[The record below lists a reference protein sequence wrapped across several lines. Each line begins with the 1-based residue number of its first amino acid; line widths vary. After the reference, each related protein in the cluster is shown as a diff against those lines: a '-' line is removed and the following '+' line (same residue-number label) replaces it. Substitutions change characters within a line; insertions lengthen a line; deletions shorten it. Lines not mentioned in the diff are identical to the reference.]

1 MTGAAKDFK
10 LFSGRQIRRL
20 RRELGLTQTRMA
32 EELGISTS
40 YLNLLER
47 NQRPVTAQI
56 LVRLAEAYDV
66 DLRSFAGNEEANAL
80 ASLNEV
86 FSDPLFAGYRI
97 DQQEL
102 KEVAGASPEIVQAVI
117 ALYQAYRRALTGA
130 AELAGRLTDHDGPV
144 TVDSLRDP
152 AEEVRDFLRARN
164 NHFPEL
170 EAAAEELHARAKLA
184 PDELYSGLK
193 AYLAGTL
200 GTGCVTMPV
209 DLMPRLI
216 RAYDRHRR
224 RVLLSEA
231 LTESGRVFQ
240 LAFQIALL
248 EHGALLDRIVGDAGV
263 PSPEARRLARIN
275 LANYFAGAVMMPYD
289 SFLRAAEALRYDI
302 DILCSRFSASFEQV
316 CHRLTTLQRPGARGV
331 PFFMIR
337 IDSAGNVSKR
347 FSAGS
352 FQFARLGGACP
363 RWNVHAAF
371 QTPGRILT
379 QIVQMPDGARY
390 FSIARTV
397 PRAGLGLG
405 QAQSDRHFAVA
416 LGCEIAYAGRL
427 VYAEG
432 HDLARATAD
441 MPIGINCRLCD
452 RPDCDQRAFPPLNRP
467 LIVDENRRELSPFAF
482 DAG

>member
-1 MTGAAKDFK
+1 MTGPSKDYK
-10 LFSGRQIRRL
+10 LFSGRPIRRL
-20 RRELGLTQTRMA
+20 RRELGLTQARMA

-86 FSDPLFAGYRI
+86 FSDPLFASHPV

-102 KEVAGASPEIVQAVI
+102 KEVAEAGPEVAQAVI

-130 AELAGRLTDHDGPV
+130 TELAGRLTDRDGPI
-144 TVDSLRDP
+144 TVEALRDP

-170 EAAAEELHARAKLA
+170 EAAAEALHDRARLA

-193 AYLAGTL
+193 AYLAEAL
-200 GTGCVTMPV
+200 DTGCALMPV
-209 DLMPRLI
+209 DLMPSLI
-216 RAYDRHRR
+216 RSYDRHRR

-231 LTESGRVFQ
+231 LAESGRAFQ

-248 EHGALLDRIVGDAGV
+248 EHGTLLDRLAGEAGF
-263 PSPEARRLARIN
+263 PSPETRRLARIN
-275 LANYFAGAVMMPYD
+275 LASYFAAAVMMPYD
-289 SFLRAAEALRYDI
+289 RFLRAAEALRYDI
-302 DILCSRFSASFEQV
+302 DLLCRRFSASFEQV

-363 RWNVHAAF
+363 RWNLHAAF

-397 PRAGLGLG
+397 ARPGLGH
-405 QAQSDRHFAVA
+405 AQPDRYFAIA

-427 VYAEG
+427 AYADG
-432 HDLARATAD
+432 QDLAQTAAD
-441 MPIGINCRLCD
+441 MPIGINCRLCE

-467 LIVDENRRELSPFAF
+467 LIVDENRRDLSPFLFA
-482 DAG
+482 AG